1 MKFIR
6 KSVSVILSLILIIS
20 LFTILSPEAFAAAE
34 VQYIERSW
42 DSANQKVVDTVKTCT
57 DYTTITSQSSL
68 TIGSGKWYV
77 VNGDA
82 TIDKRVTVSGTA
94 HIILLSGTLKCMY
107 GIRLSKGNSLFVY
120 PGKNSEGKLNP
131 RTGDDEEANL
141 GGNKGED
148 CGEFVFYGGT
158 LDVFNYDW
166 CSGATA
172 IGGGG
177 YGGNCGKL
185 SFYGGTVDASNN
197 GEAPSRKSYGAVIGD
212 GSDAYSNDSD
222 CYINI
227 YGGTIK
233 ADNHANSNG
242 SGIGGGED
250 STGCPINIL
259 GGKITARAY
268 NGAGIGSGQD
278 GGSSTVTIKNAE
290 IKAESNYGAGI
301 GSGEDSDS
309 ESIIIE
315 NSYVEAASKTN
326 SDSQVGAEGAGIG
339 GGNCGKSKYIK
350 IDKSVITASSGRY
363 GAGIGGGDES
373 DGGNIEITD
382 SNVFAHS
389 AQGGA
394 GIGGGD
400 EKGCDSI
407 TLKDSFVVA
416 VTDSDVNES
425 GEKFLKDFGDYYNT
439 IMYSISN
446 PAVTE
451 QAGFYAA
458 GSLTAMAITYLI
470 QGTHTGAGIG
480 SGDSGTADNI
490 LIDNCIVMAQAG
502 ECAAGIGG
510 GDEGGFGTIDI
521 KNSHIYSQGGKYGAG
536 IGSGDE
542 AEKCGTINIT
552 NSNVTAKAGT
562 DAAGIGTGNET
573 DQSAAIN
580 ITGSTVEAHGG
591 RYAAGIGGGDA
602 VGGGTINIINSTIT
616 EAKSGTDGAGIGG
629 GESGNGGTINITGST
644 VTAHGGGYAAGI
656 GGGDHADGGTTTI
669 DNSTVKAY
677 GGTDA
682 AGIGGGEDGDGGHI
696 IIKNGSNV
704 YAEGKDYGAGIGGG
718 EDASGDYCQI
728 NNSCTVK
735 AVSGGDG
742 NVQSIGHG
750 DCGWYVSSYTGGELS
765 LGNREIVKVGSDV
778 YRGNDRFS
786 AIWNHKE
793 VTVSPCEHT
802 NTEWRMVNEYRH
814 CKYCKD
820 CGAELTSTKEYH
832 KWDDNNICTVC
843 GGEQIDVSLT
853 LKEENNSGPVNI
865 TIQNKLNGYYV
876 LPECVN
882 IPDGKVFAYWYDET
896 DGTDYYPGE
905 SYRLVYR
912 NNNLRAV
919 YFDLTD
925 ADYID
930 ENGHEQTV
938 KARVLNKGE
947 GYLYLSDGWYIVTED
962 IGVGWTL
969 YICGDVHLILADGK
983 TLYLNEGIP
992 GLGVGMRGRKTDNS
1006 YSKLTIYGQ
1015 NNQTGAFNL
1024 QDRRNSLTAFS
1035 QYGGNVS
1042 GAKMGDTA
1050 KMSRKYYTITKG
1062 SFNLDARFSAAPDG
1076 IINFTGGNIYIKDV
1090 WMEEGVTLTLGW
1102 THRTDSIKLDKI
1114 DYYKNASVKV
1124 ADGQALTDGT
1134 NVYSG
1139 TLTDNQ
1145 LNAINGKTLTPYI
1158 HNYSEPEWVWD
1169 SDYTNATAVFRCSDC
1184 DDVQEIKAKVT
1195 YTDSG
1200 KTRTSTA
1207 RCSFLGVEYTT
1218 TQTKQIIFDVKIAN
1232 TAHGTV
1238 TANKATAKKDE
1249 NIKLTITPDDGYI
1262 TKGFT
1267 VVPEDGT
1274 QEIEM
1279 DEKYF
1284 TMPACNVTVKANF
1297 APITP
1302 RNEPYIDENG
1312 EYHLGTVEYAEID
1325 GEPYSVNDD
1334 GTIGELLDS
1343 IELSY
1348 FDFALINNDSEYQ
1361 INYYT
1366 GPTDISELVIPKKFN
1381 GKPVTVI
1388 GADNNNAF
1396 IDYGNNAKTQ
1406 FDLVLNENIRE
1417 IKPYTFYTMW
1427 VKKVIG
1433 DTSGLN
1439 KIGAYAFSWA
1449 NSPDG
1454 FKLDIKLDYKGII
1467 NVGSEIFNHMN
1478 VTARIKHDTKF
1489 TSTRFGDQN
1498 VNYIFTDDHIYG
1510 EPVWKWS
1517 SDNSSAQ
1524 AIFTCSDSRC
1534 EHKQTVDATV
1544 TESDELTKTVYTAT
1558 AQLDGRTYT
1567 DTKESEKQCSDIIIA
1582 DANHG
1587 EMKASKASAYKGEK
1601 ITLTPNPDDGYKLV
1615 SVNVKDTKGNDIEV
1629 SENSFIMPC
1638 SNVTVTAEF
1647 GKKQYA
1653 ISYGDDY
1660 DGGFISGPLYADE
1673 GDKITVNAVSY
1684 SGYELASLSYRDGS
1698 GSYIKINN
1706 NTFTMPAS
1714 EVKVYASFR
1723 KANYNIS
1730 YKTDGN
1736 GTITGAS
1743 TAQFNDRV
1751 PITVTPNEGYVL
1763 NNLYAEDD
1771 EYGDPADIIDGC
1783 IVMYDGNITVRA
1795 EFIPITSAKEPYI
1808 DSNGEYHLGNIEY
1821 VQLGDD
1827 YYTVENGAV
1836 GSRIDSVE
1844 LSYFDFTDNGSTYQI
1859 NYYTGPTDNLTEL
1872 VIPKSFNGKPITV
1885 LGTDNQ
1891 NAFIANSNPKPQFTL
1906 TLNENIQVIKGY
1918 AFYTMWVKKVQGDT
1932 SALRSIGAYA
1942 FSWAN
1947 SPNGYTLDIT
1957 LDYEGIISAGRGVF
1971 NNMTVTARLKH
1982 ATAFSSS
1989 NFMQKSITYVITD
2002 DAHSYGNP
2010 VWTWADDYSSA
2021 SAKFTCADPRCKHEE
2036 MTDAEIISEYE
2047 NGAPKY
2053 IAAASFE
2060 GKEYTNVKALENPL
2074 DASYSPEITAA
2085 TALGNDGNLFN
2096 LSDSLVY
2103 TKAKLLGVQKK
2114 ETIKTDTA
2122 GSGLRFVAELSSE
2135 FVGKD
2140 NIDYGFE
2147 VVKTSKNNTAGF
2159 AGATPTGGFDIMQNL
2174 INENSGNIKSISCKN
2189 TSNNITGDA
2198 RYGDRSADT
2207 AYKYV
2212 TLAVNDIPDTQG
2224 VAVRFY
2230 VEIDGA
2236 KYYSAYTNSNGEA
2249 FRGCCA
2255 SYETLENAVR

>member
-20 LFTILSPEAFAAAE
+20 LFTILPPEAFAAAE

-197 GEAPSRKSYGAVIGD
+197 GAAPSRKSYGAVIGD
-212 GSDAYSNDSD
+212 GSEAYSNDSD

-227 YGGTIK
+227 YGGAIK
-233 ADNHANSNG
+233 ADNHAYSNG

-278 GGSSTVTIKNAE
+278 GGSSTVTIKNATVE
-290 IKAESNYGAGI
+290 AESDYGAGI
-301 GSGEDSDS
+301 GSGEDSNS
-309 ESIIIE
+309 KSIIIE
-315 NSYVEAASKTN
+315 NSYVKAESKTA
-326 SDSQVGAEGAGIG
+326 SGAVGAEGAGIG
-339 GGNCGKSKYIK
+339 GGNCGKSESIK
-350 IDKSVITASSGRY
+350 ISKSIIIASSGRY

-400 EKGCDSI
+400 EKGCNSI
-407 TLKDSFVVA
+407 VLKNSFVTA
-416 VTDSDVNES
+416 ITDSDVNS
-425 GEKFLKDFGDYYNT
+425 AGENFIKDYGSYYNT
-439 IMYSISN
+439 IMESISN
-446 PAVTE
+446 PAISE
-451 QAGFYAA
+451 QAGFYAGGA
-458 GSLTAMAITYLI
+458 LTAMAIAYLI
-470 QGTHTGAGIG
+470 NGNHTGAGIG
-480 SGDSGTADNI
+480 SGDSGNVDKI
-490 LIDNCIVMAQAG
+490 LIDNCIVMTQAG
-502 ECAAGIGG
+502 EYAAGIGG
-510 GDEGGFGTIDI
+510 GDEGGFGTINI
-521 KNSHIYSQGGKYGAG
+521 KNSHIYAEGGKYGAG

-616 EAKSGTDGAGIGG
+616 EAKSETDGAGIGG

-682 AGIGGGEDGDGGHI
+682 AGIGGGEDGDGGHVEI
-696 IIKNGSNV
+696 INGSNV

-820 CGAELTSTKEYH
+820 CDAELTSTKEYH

-882 IPDGKVFAYWYDET
+882 IPDGKVFAYWYDEI

-962 IGVGWTL
+962 IGVGWML

-983 TLYLNEGIP
+983 TLYLNEKIP

-1302 RNEPYIDENG
+1302 RTEPYIDDEG
-1312 EYHLGTVEYAEID
+1312 EYHLGNVAYYEEDGKYYAVDE
-1325 GEPYSVNDD
+1325 D
-1334 GTIGELLDS
+1334 GTIGEYLDS

-1361 INYYT
+1361 IKYYT
-1366 GPTDISELVIPKKFN
+1366 GPYDNLTELVIPKTYN
-1381 GKPVTVI
+1381 SKPITSL
-1388 GADNNNAF
+1388 GTDNEDRF
-1396 IDYGNNAKTQ
+1396 MQGSGEKPQ
-1406 FDLVLNENIRE
+1406 FSLVLNENITE
-1417 IKPYTFYTMW
+1417 IKQYSFYTQD
-1427 VKKVIG
+1427 VKEVKGNTSRLKTIG
-1433 DTSGLN
+1433 N
-1439 KIGAYAFSWA
+1439 YAFSWG
-1449 NSPDG
+1449 NSPDN
-1454 FKLDIKLDYKGII
+1454 FNIDVKLDYEGTITC
-1467 NVGSEIFNHMN
+1467 GSYIFNHRN
-1478 VTARIKHDTKF
+1478 TTLRLKH
-1489 TSTRFGDQN
+1489 STRLNKTSLYDLGAQS
-1498 VNYIFTDDHIYG
+1498 VNYVFTDAHTYG
-1510 EPVWKWS
+1510 EPEWKWA
-1517 SDNSSAQ
+1517 DDYSSAK
-1524 AIFTCSDSRC
+1524 AALTCTDTRC
-1534 EHKQTVDATV
+1534 KHTEKADATV
-1544 TESDELTKTVYTAT
+1544 TKADELTKTTYTAT
-1558 AQLDGRTYT
+1558 VEFENETYT
-1567 DTKESEKQCSDIIIA
+1567 DTQTVNK
-1582 DANHG
+1582 
-1587 EMKASKASAYKGEK
+1587 
-1601 ITLTPNPDDGYKLV
+1601 TL
-1615 SVNVKDTKGNDIEV
+1615 
-1629 SENSFIMPC
+1629 
-1638 SNVTVTAEF
+1638 SNVTVNSSNHGTVATDKVQAYEGEEITLTIAPDTGYKLTELTVKDSSNKELEVKNNKF
-1647 GKKQYA
+1647 TMPKSDITVSATFAAKQYA
-1653 ISYGDDY
+1653 ISYSDY
-1660 DGGFISGPLYADE
+1660 DDIWLSGPLYANTGE
-1673 GDKITVNAVSY
+1673 EVTVFAHPH
-1684 SGYELASLSYRDGS
+1684 SGYEITKLTYRDGAGDYHNIDIDS
-1698 GSYIKINN
+1698 K
-1706 NTFTMPAS
+1706 TFTMPAS
-1714 EVKVYASFR
+1714 EIKIYATFR
-1723 KANYNIS
+1723 KANYTIT
-1730 YKTDGN
+1730 YETDGH
-1736 GTITGAS
+1736 GTVTGAA

-1771 EYGDPADIIDGC
+1771 EWGDPADIIDGC
-1783 IVMYDGNITVRA
+1783 IVMYDGAITVRA
-1795 EFIPITSAKEPYI
+1795 EFTEITPAKEPYI
-1808 DSNGEYHLGNIEY
+1808 DKNGEYHLGNIEY

-1844 LSYFDFTDNGSTYQI
+1844 LSYFDYTDNGSTYQI

-1872 VIPKSFNGKPITV
+1872 VIPKTYNGKPITV

-1932 SALRSIGAYA
+1932 SNLSKLGDYA

-1947 SPNGYTLDIT
+1947 SPNGYTLDIK
-1957 LDYEGIISAGRGVF
+1957 LDYEGIVSAGRGVF

-1982 ATAFSSS
+1982 ATAFNRS

-2021 SAKFTCADPRCKHEE
+2021 SAKFTCTDPHCKHEE
-2036 MTDAEIISEYE
+2036 TADAAITSEYE

-2053 IAAASFE
+2053 TATALFE
-2060 GKEYTNVKALENPL
+2060 NKTYTDVNALSNLL
-2074 DASYSPEITAA
+2074 DASYYPGINAMD
-2085 TALGNDGNLFN
+2085 ALRLDKNLFA
-2096 LSDSLVY
+2096 LPGELVY

-2122 GSGLRFVAELSSE
+2122 GTGLRFVAELSSE
-2135 FVGKD
+2135 YVNKE
-2140 NIDYGFE
+2140 NVDYGFE
-2147 VVKTSKNNTAGF
+2147 IVKTSKNNTAEF
-2159 AGATPTGGFDIMQNL
+2159 NTGGGFGIMQNL
-2174 INENSGNIKSISCKN
+2174 INTHSDNIKSISCKN
-2189 TSNNITGDA
+2189 TDNNIVSD
-2198 RYGDRSADT
+2198 YGNRSTDT
-2207 AYKYV
+2207 TYKYV
-2212 TLAVNDIPDTQG
+2212 TLAINNIDADQG
-2224 VAVRFY
+2224 IAVRFY
-2230 VEIDGA
+2230 VEIDGVR
-2236 KYYSAYTNSNGEA
+2236 YYSSYTNSTGDT

-2255 SYETLENAVR
+2255 SCETLVNAVG